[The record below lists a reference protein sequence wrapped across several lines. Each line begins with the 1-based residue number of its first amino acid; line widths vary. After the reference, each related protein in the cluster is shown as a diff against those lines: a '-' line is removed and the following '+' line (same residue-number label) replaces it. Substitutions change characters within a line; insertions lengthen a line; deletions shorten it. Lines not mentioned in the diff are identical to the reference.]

1 MGTKV
6 KVKSGVKAAFLNY
19 KSCSGSISEFK
30 TSRKTELKT
39 GSSYQAN
46 SPTVVCDF
54 NFRLLENASLLKL
67 SRRFP
72 SLVRE

>member
-1 MGTKV
+1 MGTQV
-6 KVKSGVKAAFLNY
+6 KVKSGVTD
-19 KSCSGSISEFK
+19 SILKLQILLRFYEFK
-30 TSRKTELKT
+30 TSRKTEMKT
-39 GSSYQAN
+39 RPSYQAN